1 MLPRH
6 AILSTSH
13 RSDLSSFFP
22 ASSQFRDIWHKCS
35 ALKSC
40 FPASTHS
47 KYRRSISPLFT
58 QRSYSPVTPPHP
70 AASPTYPASGQT
82 HPSQSSGHLPPI
94 LLRSN
99 SPLSTQWSSST
110 PPAGGQ
116 NSPLSVQRSSST
128 PSSGQSHPSSR
139 RRETRDKRR
148 ETRDGRHMY
157 RVWALWGVGCGGGE
171 EGKD

>member
-1 MLPRH
+1 MTTRHVLPRH
-6 AILSTSH
+6 AIISTSH
-13 RSDLSSFFP
+13 RSELSSFFP

-47 KYRRSISPLFT
+47 KYRRSNSPLFT

-116 NSPLSVQRSSST
+116 NSPLSVQT
-128 PSSGQSHPSSR
+128 VILHPFWRPISPLPTETGDG
-139 RRETRDKRR
+139 RRETRDER
-148 ETRDGRHMY
+148 
-157 RVWALWGVGCGGGE
+157 
-171 EGKD
+171 